1 MISRSSSSNSRNN
14 IKRTITSNR
23 INSRVN
29 IYNLTIVKERLGRI
43 RCRLLRWQR
52 IQRGINTMPMVTNSN
67 RFNSRLRWETST
79 ILLIMARKTEEGTIS
94 RRWVEINSSCNKTRL
109 QEDMITLDSS
119 SSSNSKR
126 LLR

>member
-79 ILLIMARKTEEGTIS
+79 ILLIMARKTEEDMIS

>member
-67 RFNSRLRWETST
+67 RYNSRLRWETFT
-79 ILLIMARKTEEGTIS
+79 ILLIMARKTEEDMIS

>member
-14 IKRTITSNR
+14 IKRIITSNR

>member
-52 IQRGINTMPMVTNSN
+52 IQRGINTIPMVTNSN

-79 ILLIMARKTEEGTIS
+79 ILLIMARKTEEDMIS